1 MKKYILFYYV
11 ILNIANPKGYSQKTT
26 IFITD
31 KVNEKYAYVD
41 VTNTYERVA
50 AKGYKSVDLFKKL
63 GDSYYFNSNF
73 EKAAKWYGEL
83 FSMKTK
89 LEPVYYYQYADCL
102 HCIGNSKL
110 ANEVLNQLNQT
121 SVISLK
127 NRQLNKNKSVKY
139 YKMKKL

>member
-1 MKKYILFYYV
+1 MKKCTLLYFIV
-11 ILNIANPKGYSQKTT
+11 LNLAYLNSYSQKTT

-83 FSMKTK
+83 FAMKTQ
-89 LEPVYYYQYADCL
+89 LEPEYYYQYADCL
-102 HCIGNSKL
+102 HCIGNFKL
-110 ANEVLNQLNQT
+110 ANEVLLRLNQKSEAT
-121 SVISLK
+121 LRKKTTRKNNMLK
-127 NRQLNKNKSVKY
+127 YNKN
-139 YKMKKL
+139 

>member
-1 MKKYILFYYV
+1 MAHFE
-11 ILNIANPKGYSQKTT
+11 GYSQKTT

-31 KVNEKYAYVD
+31 KVNEKYVYVD

-83 FSMKTK
+83 FAMKTQ
-89 LEPVYYYQYADCL
+89 LEPAYYYQYADCL
-102 HCIGNSKL
+102 LCIGNTKL
-110 ANEVLNQLNQT
+110 AHEILSRLNQ
-121 SVISLK
+121 ISEIPPRK
-127 NRQLNKNKSVKY
+127 KQIKNKTSN
-139 YKMKKL
+139 

>member
-1 MKKYILFYYV
+1 MKNRTLLYLAL
-11 ILNIANPKGYSQKTT
+11 LNLVYLKGFSQKAT

-63 GDSYYFNSNF
+63 GNSYYFNSNF

-83 FSMKTK
+83 FAMKTQ
-89 LEPVYYYQYADCL
+89 LEPEYYYQYADCL
-102 HCIGNSKL
+102 QCIGNNKL
-110 ANEVLNQLNQT
+110 AQEVLLQLNPKWE
-121 SVISLK
+121 VVPVK
-127 NRQLNKNKSVKY
+127 KS
-139 YKMKKL
+139 KKRK

>member
-1 MKKYILFYYV
+1 MKNRTLLYLTL
-11 ILNIANPKGYSQKTT
+11 LNFAYLKAFSQKAT

-83 FSMKTK
+83 FAMRTQ
-89 LEPVYYYQYADCL
+89 LEPEYYYQYADCL
-102 HCIGNSKL
+102 HCIGNTKL
-110 ANEVLNQLNQT
+110 ANEVLLRLNQ
-121 SVISLK
+121 
-127 NRQLNKNKSVKY
+127 KSEIVPI
-139 YKMKKL
+139 KKSKKRN